1 MKNQKVLD
9 NLANI
14 KKNVLL
20 AKNKNVELNEK
31 EQKVNIIA
39 VSKRQPIER
48 INTLLE
54 TGHKIFGENQVQESM
69 R

>member
-48 INTLLE
+48 INTL
-54 TGHKIFGENQVQESM
+54 
-69 R
+69 